1 MTSRTLWLIALAL
14 LIVPALSPGAKK
26 PNIVYFMLDEWG
38 YYEWSGMGH
47 PILETPHIDRFADEG
62 MRLTQMLAGGNV
74 CAPTRCSLLTGKHG
88 GHLTVRANGGGSAIR
103 CDEIT
108 IASLL
113 NDAGYA
119 CGGFGKWGIGARGSS
134 GVPELHGFD
143 LFFGYYHQVHAH
155 TYYPANLLQNS
166 EKIPLPGNND
176 HPHHGRIFSHALI
189 HNQALQFIRDHKD
202 GPFFAYLPYTI
213 PHGQWGMPEDD
224 PSYQKYKDRKFGGKN
239 QRGEEDQQMYA
250 AMVEMADRQLGE
262 ILALLKELEFDRNTI
277 VFVSG
282 DNGGQAY
289 FKNDAHPDGVFRPN
303 VDPNSG
309 VRFRGGKGNF
319 YEGGLRVPFLVRWP
333 GKIAAGSSTAHLC
346 YFPDVLPTLAELA
359 GTFAPRD
366 LDGISLVPTLLGP
379 QAAGREQPDHEYL
392 YWEMGDARAVRQ
404 GNWKAIKPNSRKPWE
419 LYNLYDDLSE
429 LNDLSQK
436 KKETLR
442 ELIQHA
448 DAAHSPI
455 QPGEIYDP
463 NLAFKKEK

>member
-1 MTSRTLWLIALAL
+1 L
-14 LIVPALSPGAKK
+14 
-26 PNIVYFMLDEWG
+26 
-38 YYEWSGMGH
+38 
-47 PILETPHIDRFADEG
+47 
-62 MRLTQMLAGGNV
+62 
-74 CAPTRCSLLTGKHG
+74 
-88 GHLTVRANGGGSAIR
+88 
-103 CDEIT
+103 
-108 IASLL
+108 
-113 NDAGYA
+113 
-119 CGGFGKWGIGARGSS
+119 
-134 GVPELHGFD
+134 
-143 LFFGYYHQVHAH
+143 
-155 TYYPANLLQNS
+155 
-166 EKIPLPGNND
+166 
-176 HPHHGRIFSHALI
+176 
-189 HNQALQFIRDHKD
+189 
-202 GPFFAYLPYTI
+202 
-213 PHGQWGMPEDD
+213 
-224 PSYQKYKDRKFGGKN
+224 
-239 QRGEEDQQMYA
+239 
-250 AMVEMADRQLGE
+250 ADRQLGE
-262 ILALLKELEFDRNTI
+262 ILALIKELEIDRNTI

-303 VDPNSG
+303 VDPKSG

-333 GKIAAGSSTAHLC
+333 GQIAVGSSTAHLC

-442 ELIQHA
+442 ELIHHA

-463 NLAFKKEK
+463 NLAFKKQK